1 MILYPVM
8 RIKPRGIVSQCANNY
23 KLKQYK
29 KLPMKENKKDVFI
42 KTIDKHKKIIYKI
55 VNSYCPNKEDRK
67 DLEQDIIIQLWNS
80 FDKYNSNYRY
90 STWMYRIALNV
101 AISFYRKEKKWS
113 IKNDFYNE
121 ESIFKI
127 EEDTSEKQTEL
138 NDHLK
143 LLQDFIHNLNE
154 LNKALMLLY
163 LEEKSYE
170 EISEILGIT
179 KTNVAT
185 KISRIKLKLKKEFQN
200 I

>member
-1 MILYPVM
+1 MMV
-8 RIKPRGIVSQCANNY
+8 
-23 KLKQYK
+23 
-29 KLPMKENKKDVFI
+29 NKKEQFI
-42 KTIDKHKKIIYKI
+42 KTIDEHKKIIYKI
-55 VNSYCPNKEDRK
+55 VNSYCQNKEDRK
-67 DLEQDIIIQLWNS
+67 DLEQEIIIQLWNS
-80 FDKYNSNYRY
+80 FDNYNSDYKY

-127 EEDTSEKQTEL
+127 EEDTSEEQTEL
-138 NDHLK
+138 DFHLK
-143 LLQDFIHNLNE
+143 LLQEFIHNLNE

-170 EISEILGIT
+170 EIAEILGIT

>member
-1 MILYPVM
+1 MV
-8 RIKPRGIVSQCANNY
+8 
-23 KLKQYK
+23 
-29 KLPMKENKKDVFI
+29 NKKEQFI
-42 KTIDKHKKIIYKI
+42 RTIDEHKKIIYKI
-55 VNSYCPNKEDRK
+55 VNSYCQNKEDRK
-67 DLEQDIIIQLWNS
+67 DLEQEIIIQLWNS
-80 FDKYNSNYRY
+80 FDNYNSDYKY

-127 EEDTSEKQTEL
+127 EKEDTSEEQTEL
-138 NDHLK
+138 DFHLK
-143 LLQDFIHNLNE
+143 LLQGFIHNLNE

-170 EISEILGIT
+170 EIAEILGIT

>member
-1 MILYPVM
+1 MMV
-8 RIKPRGIVSQCANNY
+8 
-23 KLKQYK
+23 
-29 KLPMKENKKDVFI
+29 NKKEQFI
-42 KTIDKHKKIIYKI
+42 KTIDEHKKIIYKI
-55 VNSYCPNKEDRK
+55 VNSYCQNKEDRK
-67 DLEQDIIIQLWNS
+67 DLEQEIIIQLWNS
-80 FDKYNSNYRY
+80 FDNYNSEYKY

-113 IKNDFYNE
+113 MKNDFYNE

-127 EEDTSEKQTEL
+127 EEDPIEEQSEL
-138 NDHLK
+138 NYHLK
-143 LLQDFIHNLNE
+143 LLQEFIHNLNE

-170 EISEILGIT
+170 EIAEILGIT

-185 KISRIKLKLKKEFQN
+185 KISRIKLKLKKQFQN

>member
-1 MILYPVM
+1 MMI
-8 RIKPRGIVSQCANNY
+8 
-23 KLKQYK
+23 
-29 KLPMKENKKDVFI
+29 NKKEQFI
-42 KTIDKHKKIIYKI
+42 KTIDEHKKIIYKI
-55 VNSYCPNKEDRK
+55 VNSYCSNREDRK
-67 DLEQDIIIQLWNS
+67 DLEQEIIIQLWKT
-80 FDKYNSNYRY
+80 FDNYNSDYKY

-113 IKNDFYNE
+113 IKNDYYNE

-127 EEDTSEKQTEL
+127 EEDTSEEQTEL
-138 NDHLK
+138 NYHLK
-143 LLQDFIHNLNE
+143 LLQEFIYNLNE

-170 EISEILGIT
+170 EIAEILGIT

>member
-1 MILYPVM
+1 MMV
-8 RIKPRGIVSQCANNY
+8 
-23 KLKQYK
+23 
-29 KLPMKENKKDVFI
+29 NKKEQFI
-42 KTIDKHKKIIYKI
+42 KTIDEHKKIIYKI
-55 VNSYCPNKEDRK
+55 VNSYCKNKEDRK
-67 DLEQDIIIQLWNS
+67 DLEQEIIIQLWNS
-80 FDKYNSNYRY
+80 FDNYNSDYKY

-127 EEDTSEKQTEL
+127 EKEDTSEEQTEL
-138 NDHLK
+138 DFHLK
-143 LLQDFIHNLNE
+143 LLQGFIHNLNE

-170 EISEILGIT
+170 EIAEILGIT

-185 KISRIKLKLKKEFQN
+185 KISRIKFKLKKEFQN

>member
-1 MILYPVM
+1 MMV
-8 RIKPRGIVSQCANNY
+8 
-23 KLKQYK
+23 
-29 KLPMKENKKDVFI
+29 NKKEQFI
-42 KTIDKHKKIIYKI
+42 KTIDEHKKIIYKI
-55 VNSYCPNKEDRK
+55 VNSYCQNKEDRK
-67 DLEQDIIIQLWNS
+67 DLEQEIIIQLWNS
-80 FDKYNSNYRY
+80 FDNYNSDYKY

-127 EEDTSEKQTEL
+127 EEDTSEEQTEL
-138 NDHLK
+138 DYHLK
-143 LLQDFIHNLNE
+143 LLQEFIHNLNE

-170 EISEILGIT
+170 EIAEILGIT
-179 KTNVAT
+179 KTNVST

>member
-1 MILYPVM
+1 
-8 RIKPRGIVSQCANNY
+8 
-23 KLKQYK
+23 
-29 KLPMKENKKDVFI
+29 MKVNKKEQFI
-42 KTIDKHKKIIYKI
+42 KKIDEHKKIIYKI
-55 VNSYCPNKEDRK
+55 VNSYCSNREDRK
-67 DLEQDIIIQLWNS
+67 DLEQEIIIQLWKT
-80 FDKYNSNYRY
+80 FDNYNSDYKY

-121 ESIFKI
+121 ESFFKI
-127 EEDTSEKQTEL
+127 EEDTSEEQTEL
-138 NDHLK
+138 NYHLK
-143 LLQDFIHNLNE
+143 LLQEFIHNLNE

-170 EISEILGIT
+170 EIAEILGIT

>member
-1 MILYPVM
+1 MV
-8 RIKPRGIVSQCANNY
+8 
-23 KLKQYK
+23 
-29 KLPMKENKKDVFI
+29 NKKEQFI
-42 KTIDKHKKIIYKI
+42 KTIDEHKKIIYKI
-55 VNSYCPNKEDRK
+55 VNSYCQNKEDRK
-67 DLEQDIIIQLWNS
+67 DLEQEIIIQLWNS
-80 FDKYNSNYRY
+80 FDKYNSDYKY
-90 STWMYRIALNV
+90 TTWMYRIALNV

-127 EEDTSEKQTEL
+127 EEDTSEEQTEL
-138 NDHLK
+138 NYHLK
-143 LLQDFIHNLNE
+143 LLQEFIHNLNE

-170 EISEILGIT
+170 EIAEILGIT